1 MLIFLYI
8 VCGLAYAV
16 LTWKKLEDRETDINK
31 MVMIFLYA
39 LFGPC
44 ALVYEA
50 LKVLED
56 KVYEENSNN
65 NNNNSR
71 IRFK

>member
-1 MLIFLYI
+1 MLLGFLYVI
-8 VCGLAYAV
+8 CGIAYGILA
-16 LTWKKLEDRETDINK
+16 WKRLEDKDTDANK
-31 MVMIFLYA
+31 MVMIFLQG

-50 LKVLED
+50 LKVLEG
-56 KVYEENSNN
+56 KVYEEKGSNSK
-65 NNNNSR
+65 

>member
-16 LTWKKLEDRETDINK
+16 LTWKKLEDREADVNK

-50 LKVLED
+50 LKVLES
-56 KVYEENSNN
+56 KVYEESGNS
-65 NNNNSR
+65 NSR

>member
-8 VCGLAYAV
+8 VCGLAYGV
-16 LTWKKLEDRETDINK
+16 LIWKKLEDRETDANK
-31 MVMIFLYA
+31 MVIIFLYA

-56 KVYEENSNN
+56 KVYEES
-65 NNNNSR
+65 NSR